1 MTWRAISGEETETQA
16 CPVYACTRSAWES
29 FKLKKLEGLAIGD
42 DIMDQSFY
50 ESRKVAIG
58 ECLSHIAETNNVAQL
73 VGDTFTRHY
82 ELYKAHW
89 NRGVRGSVIVCDPLM
104 YPCRSLQFLAAALG
118 GPALAGII
126 RRMLKKSALNGFPD
140 LTCLKA
146 ISQDKKED
154 ITKTLLPFSSFKPDR
169 KSLNEWILTEKLRI
183 PEGTEFRIRFVEV
196 KTTDKLKYN
205 QTLWLNYL
213 RSQIDAGVLRV
224 KAKWIS
230 DSTE

>member
-89 NRGVRGSVIVCDPLM
+89 NRGVRGSVIVCGSLK

-154 ITKTLLPFSSFKPDR
+154 ITKTLLPFSSFKPAS
-169 KSLNEWILTEKLRI
+169 KSKKVLTEKLII
-183 PEGTEFRIRFVEV
+183 PEGTEFHIRFVEV
-196 KTTDKLKYN
+196 KATDHLQSN